1 MSSYWVD
8 DSNAALLTD
17 FYELTM
23 LQSYFDEG
31 MNGISVFDLFVRRL
45 PRKRNFLVACGLE
58 HVLHYLETVSFS
70 ADAIEYFRSLHR
82 FSEAFLTSL
91 SEFRFTG
98 DVYAVPEGTVVFA
111 NEPIVE
117 VVAPLPQAQLIET
130 FLMNQIQLATQA
142 ASKAARVVHAARGRS
157 VVDFGVRRMHGA
169 DAGIKEPRAF
179 YIAGVDG
186 TSNVLAGQV
195 YGIPVAGTMAHSY
208 IQACETELEAFRRFV
223 HSFPEAI
230 LLVDTY
236 DTLQGIRH
244 VIELARELGSQFR
257 ITGIRLDSGDLSH
270 LAKEARRLLDSAGL
284 PHLKIFVSSSL
295 DEYVIESLLASD
307 SPFDGFGV
315 GGHMATSEDAPFLD
329 TAYKLAEYAGRPRMK
344 FSEQKIS
351 LPGRKQIFREK
362 TNGKATRDV
371 LGLASESLPGQH
383 LLNKVMENGRR
394 TRPASTLDEC
404 RSHCKSELTS
414 LPDALLDLSPA
425 DPAYPVDLS
434 SPLSRI
440 KDEMARQLRRG
451 DVQSPGHRTEP

>member
-70 ADAIEYFRSLHR
+70 ADAIEYLRSLHR

-98 DVYAVPEGTVVFA
+98 DVYAVSEGTVVFA

-208 IQACETELEAFRRFV
+208 IQACDTELEAFRRFV
-223 HSFPEAI
+223 RSFPEAI

-244 VIELARELGSQFR
+244 VIELARELGPQFR

-270 LAKEARRLLDSAGL
+270 L
-284 PHLKIFVSSSL
+284 
-295 DEYVIESLLASD
+295 
-307 SPFDGFGV
+307 
-315 GGHMATSEDAPFLD
+315 ATSEDAPFLD